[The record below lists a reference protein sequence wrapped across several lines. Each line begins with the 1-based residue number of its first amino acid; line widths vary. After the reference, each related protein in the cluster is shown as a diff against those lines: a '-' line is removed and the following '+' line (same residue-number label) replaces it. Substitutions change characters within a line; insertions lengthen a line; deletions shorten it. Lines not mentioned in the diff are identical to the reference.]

1 MEKFTELNLDDNS
14 HGATSSE
21 LKVPLVWLEH
31 ARALCFQESV
41 DLNFQL
47 GPLHA
52 INWAA
57 SLDFLPHLL
66 ELTCHVTGI
75 SQANFAVSPAFRYED
90 GRRVAK
96 PGVGIFPR
104 HDAAIPDEVLLEITA
119 ALTVFFHRVLEG
131 QEISGQ
137 EQLFPLEISEKTNE
151 VVGVLADKF
160 LAGVSGKKVGEPHL
174 LRTKNCEMLV
184 AGAYRPTK
192 DLPLPEPV
200 RWTAVG
206 EIDGLRGMTRTVFIC
221 TESRKTLA
229 ILFDEESFKKPLRD
243 RLFDGSMYEL
253 IIETE
258 WISPGKKIDRLVSI
272 DSCDGA
278 ALDSPPLLSQL

>member
-1 MEKFTELNLDDNS
+1 MEKFTELNLDDHS
-14 HGATSSE
+14 LGATSSE
-21 LKVPLVWLEH
+21 LKAPLVWLEH
-31 ARALCFQESV
+31 ARALCFQESD

-75 SQANFAVSPAFRYED
+75 DQASFTVSPAFRYED

-96 PGVGIFPR
+96 PGVGIFPS
-104 HDAAIPDEVLLEITA
+104 HDAAIPDEVLLEISA
-119 ALTVFFHRVLEG
+119 ALTVFFQRVLEG

-137 EQLFPLEISEKTNE
+137 EQLFPLEISEPTNE
-151 VVGVLADKF
+151 VVGELADKF

-174 LRTKNCEMLV
+174 LRTKNSEMLV

-192 DLPLPEPV
+192 DLPLHEPV
-200 RWTAVG
+200 RWTVVG

-229 ILFDEESFKKPLRD
+229 VFFDEKSFKELLRNRVLD
-243 RLFDGSMYEL
+243 GQVYEFD
-253 IIETE
+253 ITTE
-258 WISPGKKIDRLVSI
+258 WISHGRKVDSLVSI
-272 DSCDGA
+272 RHTDGGC
-278 ALDSPPLLSQL
+278 LILL